1 MTNALIFL
9 ISTFA
14 TLFCSALFLRAWIF
28 WRRIPYFNPYC
39 AFIYKITDFIVI
51 PVRKIIPSSSNIDF
65 PSLIIAYIICLAQL
79 FLTTKLAVNSIDG
92 LSEVPV
98 DMSILPIAALK
109 IFINGLL
116 SMVLWLGIVYAILSW
131 ISPLSP
137 FQSFLRAL
145 LEPILSAIRQTLPK
159 SLQTAPI
166 DISLMLL
173 MIGIIALQMIVV

>member
-1 MTNALIFL
+1 M
-9 ISTFA
+9 
-14 TLFCSALFLRAWIF
+14 
-28 WRRIPYFNPYC
+28 
-39 AFIYKITDFIVI
+39 
-51 PVRKIIPSSSNIDF
+51 
-65 PSLIIAYIICLAQL
+65 IAYIICLAKL
-79 FLTTKLAVNSIDG
+79 FLTTQIAMLAVDG

-98 DMSILPIAALK
+98 DMSVLPIAALK

-131 ISPLSP
+131 INPLSP

-145 LEPILSAIRQTLPK
+145 LEPILSTIRHMLPRA
-159 SLQTAPI
+159 LQTAPI

>member
-39 AFIYKITDFIVI
+39 AFIYKITDFIVV

-65 PSLIIAYIICLAQL
+65 PSLIIAYIICLVQL
-79 FLTTKLAVNSIDG
+79 FLTTKLAINSIDG

>member
-39 AFIYKITDFIVI
+39 AFIYKLTDFIVV

-65 PSLIIAYIICLAQL
+65 PSLIIAYIICLVQL
-79 FLTTKLAVNSIDG
+79 FLTTKLAINSIDG

>member
-39 AFIYKITDFIVI
+39 AFIYKITDFIVV

-65 PSLIIAYIICLAQL
+65 PSLIIAYIICLVQL

>member
-39 AFIYKITDFIVI
+39 AFIYKITDFIVV

-65 PSLIIAYIICLAQL
+65 PSLIIAYIICLVQL

-145 LEPILSAIRQTLPK
+145 LEPILSAIHQTLPK

>member
-39 AFIYKITDFIVI
+39 AFIYKITDFIVV

-65 PSLIIAYIICLAQL
+65 PSLIIAYIICLVQL
-79 FLTTKLAVNSIDG
+79 FLTTKLAINSIDG

-145 LEPILSAIRQTLPK
+145 LEPILSAIHQTLPK